1 MTATLSLPIDR
12 NSPVP
17 LYHQLALL
25 LEGAVHGGALAP
37 GTKLD
42 NELEL
47 ASRLRIARVTVRSA
61 LQHLVEAGLVVRTPG
76 SGTHVTPP
84 HRWARPPAH
93 STSQQSL

>member
-25 LEGAVHGGALAP
+25 LEGVIHSGDLAP

-47 ASRLRIARVTVRSA
+47 ASRLRIARVTVRGA

>member
-1 MTATLSLPIDR
+1 MTETLSLPIDR

-25 LEGAVHGGALAP
+25 LEGVIHSGDLAP

-61 LQHLVEAGLVVRTPG
+61 QQHLVEAGLVVRTPG

>member
-1 MTATLSLPIDR
+1 MSATLALPIDK

-17 LYHQLALL
+17 LYHQLALV
-25 LEGAVHGGALAP
+25 LEGAIHSGALAP

-61 LQHLVEAGLVVRTPG
+61 LNHLVEAGLVVRTRRV
-76 SGTHVTPP
+76 GTHVTAP
-84 HRWARPPAH
+84 HQWARPPAH
-93 STSQQSL
+93 SPSQ

>member
-1 MTATLSLPIDR
+1 MTATLFLPIDR

-25 LEGAVHGGALAP
+25 LEGAVHSGALAP
-37 GTKLD
+37 GSKLD
-42 NELEL
+42 NEHEL

>member
-25 LEGAVHGGALAP
+25 LEGAVHSGALAP

-47 ASRLRIARVTVRSA
+47 ASRLRVARVTVRSA

-84 HRWARPPAH
+84 RRWARPPAH

>member
-1 MTATLSLPIDR
+1 MTEALSLPIDR

-25 LEGAVHGGALAP
+25 LEGAVHSGALAP
-37 GTKLD
+37 GSKLD
-42 NELEL
+42 NEHEL

-93 STSQQSL
+93 ATSQQSL

>member
-25 LEGAVHGGALAP
+25 LEGVIHSGALAP